1 MAIKKSITSTTGY
14 RNALG
19 QFSKAPKLAV
29 AGATL
34 TRLPLTLAAGLAA
47 VPIAGLLSIVGGT
60 MSLAGGAIS
69 TANTVARA
77 GLLATSGVMRA
88 TGGLTGGGKS
98 GNVKKER
105 QIQMI
110 KSTLNKK
117 DATGRD
123 RSSTG
128 LADVQSTL
136 ADFDIPEGSM
146 SMLPTGNEDGM
157 GMLSGMLH
165 QIAVNTSY
173 LGGIDSKID
182 ALVGLSS
189 ISVIDQAQE
198 DRGDGPPGE
207 KQDGFIKRSYNS
219 LKDNFS
225 KISSGLGGAA
235 KNILKGLGL
244 IGGLIAFKKFEPQIT
259 SGIASLFENV
269 SGFFDSMSSGSDPSD
284 GIVDY
289 FDNMME
295 NTILPALT
303 SMAVKALE
311 VIFKGI
317 KIALNQFLPSWAQ
330 IDIQTASSGMGE
342 SQTQSQVATKS
353 IASTGADLG
362 NVTGYGEVLGK
373 NIRLGNMIP
382 GTGGKGDVL
391 PGMESKNVEQAVRD
405 RLEFMYNVFMKS
417 GGRVRWTEIGKG
429 FKPGGGI
436 DSLNGTFS
444 VSDILYKSQPI
455 VDGFVKPRGSV
466 DFKNLPTPTL
476 TGSDLDE
483 YIRSSVAMSKAKQVI
498 LDDPGFINSTFFQGP
513 TMGEKFLFMD
523 ENMGDNEAIK
533 SFTENL
539 EKRKLLL
546 NDDGASLGNGQGE
559 ITAAIDASHNSQHLH
574 ETTVAGLTSVYHSDL
589 NMPAFMG
596 HNQVA

>member
-19 QFSKAPKLAV
+19 QFSKAPRLAV

-34 TRLPLTLAAGLAA
+34 SRLPLTLAAGLAA
-47 VPIAGLLSIVGGT
+47 IPVLSVLGI
-60 MSLAGGAIS
+60 AGGAMGLASAGIN

-105 QIQMI
+105 QVQMI

-146 SMLPTGNEDGM
+146 SMLPTGDESGM

-198 DRGDGPPGE
+198 DRGDDPPGE
-207 KQDGFIKRSYNS
+207 KQDGFIKRSFNS
-219 LKDNFS
+219 LRDNFS
-225 KISSGLGGAA
+225 SMSSSLGGAA
-235 KNILKGLGL
+235 KNLLKGLGI
-244 IGGLIAFKKFEPQIT
+244 IGGFIAFKKFEPQIT
-259 SGIASLFENV
+259 SGLASLFENV
-269 SGFFDSMSSGSDPSD
+269 SGFFESMSSGSDPSD

-295 NTILPALT
+295 NSVLPALT
-303 SMAVKALE
+303 SMATTALE
-311 VIFKGI
+311 ALFRAL
-317 KIALNQFLPSWAQ
+317 KIAINSILPDYLPKLDTEKVISTDNPITEEMIENNQSSTTMSAFEKVKTEMGGLENMGSMRSVGGFRFFGGLEGTDEQ
-330 IDIQTASSGMGE
+330 QKVIQAALIE
-342 SQTQSQVATKS
+342 
-353 IASTGADLG
+353 
-362 NVTGYGEVLGK
+362 
-373 NIRLGNMIP
+373 
-382 GTGGKGDVL
+382 
-391 PGMESKNVEQAVRD
+391 
-405 RLEFMYNVFMKS
+405 RLEYMYSVYDKT
-417 GGRVRWTEIGKG
+417 GGRVQWTNIGSG
-429 FKPGGGI
+429 FDKIMGMGDAKTLLGKH
-436 DSLNGTFS
+436 S
-444 VSDILYKSQPI
+444 VRSIMTSQPI
-455 VDGFVKPRGSV
+455 VDGVVRLESV
-466 DFKNLPTPTL
+466 LKDPNLLATPNL
-476 TGSDLDE
+476 TGESLEMYLDNLIENTTLEQDMLDLGN
-483 YIRSSVAMSKAKQVI
+483 YPGMGKKIQKKQ
-498 LDDPGFINSTFFQGP
+498 L
-513 TMGEKFLFMD
+513 KFD
-523 ENMGDNEAIK
+523 SNIK
-533 SFTENL
+533 ENL
-539 EKRKLLL
+539 LLL
-546 NDDGASLGNGQGE
+546 EGVPSSSSNGQGE

>member
-34 TRLPLTLAAGLAA
+34 SRLPLTLAAGLAA
-47 VPIAGLLSIVGGT
+47 VPIAGLLGIVGGT

-105 QIQMI
+105 QVQMI

-189 ISVIDQAQE
+189 VSVIEQAQE
-198 DRGDGPPGE
+198 DRGDDPPGE
-207 KQDGFIKRSYNS
+207 KGDGIVKRTFNS
-219 LKDNFS
+219 LSDRL
-225 KISSGLGGAA
+225 SGLSNSLGGVGRTL
-235 KNILKGLGL
+235 LKGLGL
-244 IGGLIAFKKFEPQIT
+244 AGAIILFKKFEPQIT
-259 SGIASLFENV
+259 SMLANVFEGLSSLGNALESNV
-269 SGFFDSMSSGSDPSD
+269 DAGD
-284 GIVDY
+284 GLVEF

-295 NTILPALT
+295 NTVMPVLTAMSISAMEGIWRAIKIGINAVLPGDIFDFDNVGTVSSTPRTSEDKNTIMSFDELVQSKGGMENMGKIRSAGSVLT
-303 SMAVKALE
+303 P
-311 VIFKGI
+311 IFKGGI
-317 KIALNQFLPSWAQ
+317 EGTDA
-330 IDIQTASSGMGE
+330 E
-342 SQTQSQVATKS
+342 
-353 IASTGADLG
+353 
-362 NVTGYGEVLGK
+362 K
-373 NIRLGNMIP
+373 NIIGDAVIARLQM
-382 GTGGKGDVL
+382 
-391 PGMESKNVEQAVRD
+391 
-405 RLEFMYNVFMKS
+405 MYDNFAAS
-417 GGRVRWTEIGKG
+417 NGRIRWTNIGDG
-429 FKPGGGI
+429 F
-436 DSLNGTFS
+436 DSILSTKDGVRSLLGTYTIKQIFE
-444 VSDILYKSQPI
+444 SQPI
-455 VDGFVKPRGSV
+455 VDGKIRPV
-466 DFKNLPTPTL
+466 
-476 TGSDLDE
+476 SDLDDPKLLQLPDFTSPTGESE
-483 YIRSSVAMSKAKQVI
+483 YIKNLIENTRYRQKLELGIKKTGQF
-498 LDDPGFINSTFFQGP
+498 GFRTLITDEI
-513 TMGEKFLFMD
+513 EKNNQQNRL
-523 ENMGDNEAIK
+523 I
-533 SFTENL
+533 
-539 EKRKLLL
+539 L

-574 ETTVAGLTSVYHSDL
+574 ETKVAGLTPAYHSDL